1 MSLTTKKDTASI
13 VRLALVAETLQ
24 HRIRPFATAY
34 LLLQAPELNRLTG
47 QVCLKTTQPALLYS
61 GYRERTV
68 MGKLRGIRTKWI
80 LLAACVAS
88 AASAHAAPP
97 PKAPAPCAGPPAMV
111 AKLHA
116 HPGADNAVA
125 LGSWYAG
132 HQQFACAIDVFK
144 GALKTDPKSAQLH
157 YLEGLALLGMG
168 RPGEALPVVE
178 EAARLQP
185 EVLKPHLVLGYL
197 YDQAGRHSDAEEQWK
212 KALAIDR
219 KATPALE
226 GLSNDLLARQDYID
240 TIGLL
245 NSAPRTEKLAINLAR
260 AFGQMNYLDQA
271 NQVLSEALNQT
282 PGSVPLASAMT
293 VVLVKQLRY
302 QDAINLLQ
310 NTVQKNPG
318 NFEAGLQLFRLL
330 VLTNHI
336 NLARP
341 MAPRLLAQRP
351 HDSEVLYL
359 NGIVERV
366 LGNYTD
372 AKAHLEEAVSLDP
385 NFFNSRYNLGMVL
398 VFLKEWKEAADQLQ
412 KAIDFGAT
420 EPQVHFE
427 LAKAL
432 RGLGQMEQATEE
444 MKKYQALK
452 KEDEAKLEAS
462 MNAAQ
467 GDKDLDAGKV
477 QESIVHY
484 RLAADGA
491 PDSPNFKF
499 KLAIA
504 LHRAGD
510 PAGERA
516 QLEQAVK
523 LDPKLAGAQKQ
534 LGLLLSRSGD
544 IEGAVAHYRLA
555 VQAEPAWTD
564 AWISLAAALA
574 EDAQF
579 AEAQQAVAMALR
591 LDPQNAQAHELS
603 DQLARDPAARQP
615 AN

>member
-1 MSLTTKKDTASI
+1 M
-13 VRLALVAETLQ
+13 
-24 HRIRPFATAY
+24 
-34 LLLQAPELNRLTG
+34 
-47 QVCLKTTQPALLYS
+47 
-61 GYRERTV
+61 
-68 MGKLRGIRTKWI
+68 
-80 LLAACVAS
+80 LLAAS
-88 AASAHAAPP
+88 AASAVPALAVPP
-97 PKAPAPCAGPPAMV
+97 PQKTQTPCAGPPAMV
-111 AKLHA
+111 ARLRA
-116 HPGADNAVA
+116 HPGTDSAVV

-132 HQQFACAIDVFK
+132 RQQFNCAIDVFQ

-157 YLEGLALLGMG
+157 YLEGLALLGMAH
-168 RPGEALPVVE
+168 PAEALPVIE

-197 YDQAGRHSDAEEQWK
+197 YDQANRHTDAEDQWK

-219 KATPALE
+219 SATPALE

-240 TIGLL
+240 VIGLL
-245 NSAPRTEKLAINLAR
+245 NSAPRTEKLAIDLSR

-271 NQVLSEALNQT
+271 NQVLSDALNRT
-282 PGSVPLASAMT
+282 PGSVPLASALT

-318 NFEAGLQLFRLL
+318 NFEAELQLFRLL

-341 MAPRLLAQRP
+341 MAPKLLAKRP
-351 HDSEVLYL
+351 HDPEVLYL
-359 NGIVERV
+359 NGIVERI
-366 LGNYTD
+366 LGNYAD
-372 AKAHLEEAVSLDP
+372 SKAHLEEAVNLDP

-398 VFLKEWKEAADQLQ
+398 VFLKEWKEAAEQLQ

-432 RGLGQMEQATEE
+432 RGLGQMEQATDE

-452 KEDEAKLEAS
+452 KEDEAKLEAG

-477 QESIVHY
+477 QEALVHY

-491 PDSPNFKF
+491 PDSPNYKF

-510 PAGERA
+510 TAGERA

-523 LDPKLAGAQKQ
+523 LDPRLAGAQKQ
-534 LGLLLSRSGD
+534 LGLLLWHSGD
-544 IEGAVAHYRLA
+544 LEGAVEHYRMA
-555 VQAEPAWTD
+555 VQAEPAWTE

-574 EDAQF
+574 EDAHF
-579 AEAQQAVAMALR
+579 VEAHQAVDMALR
-591 LDPQNAQAHELS
+591 LDPKNAQAQELS